1 MPQRHP
7 PQRHPPQRDRG
18 TVTAEL
24 AASLPVLVLVLGV
37 ALTAVDAASARVR
50 LQDAAREAARLAARG
65 DELGAQRVAAGIAP
79 GADLRLHTGSA
90 DVVATV
96 RTTVHPLTD
105 LLPGLTV
112 SATAVAA
119 LEPTGAAP

>member
-1 MPQRHP
+1 MPEPQP
-7 PQRHPPQRDRG
+7 PPGDRG

-37 ALTAVDAASARVR
+37 ALTAVSAAGARVR

-65 DELGAQRVAAGIAP
+65 DEPGAQRVAARIAP
-79 GADLRLHTGSA
+79 GADLRLRTGA
-90 DVVATV
+90 DDVVASV

-119 LEPTGAAP
+119 LEPTSASP